1 MRNKSLETRLDSAI
15 GFNSRSSF
23 GQSDQG
29 RIKEN
34 QQILIVQI
42 FITNLRFYGLLK
54 LIMNFEILGLLSQ
67 LPSKKYV
74 RKLFEYA
81 YLFRN
86 KLNSFQEYMETPVS
100 AQLPQDLQMTE
111 KQAHTLIIGL
121 VKLLESAELLQWNEQ
136 AILQLFPSNFD
147 QQLAKLLTDSILQI
161 SELCD
166 KITNR
171 EICQADSLIDIDWR
185 VDIQIQ
191 THNQQKVN
199 MPVLFLQLETLNT
212 QKNTKENV
220 TFQLNQN
227 EVNNFHNNLCKIK
240 EQLQT
245 LAQ

>member
-1 MRNKSLETRLDSAI
+1 
-15 GFNSRSSF
+15 
-23 GQSDQG
+23 
-29 RIKEN
+29 
-34 QQILIVQI
+34 
-42 FITNLRFYGLLK
+42 
-54 LIMNFEILGLLSQ
+54 MNFQILGLLSQ

-86 KLNSFQEYMETPVS
+86 KLNSFQEFMETPVS
-100 AQLPQDLQMTE
+100 ASLPQDLQMTE

-136 AILQLFPSNFD
+136 AILQLFPSTFD

>member
-29 RIKEN
+29 RIEEN
-34 QQILIVQI
+34 KCILFVQI

-54 LIMNFEILGLLSQ
+54 QIMNFQILGLLSQ

-86 KLNSFQEYMETPVS
+86 KLNSFQEFMETPVS
-100 AQLPQDLQMTE
+100 ASLPQDLQLTE

-121 VKLLESAELLQWNEQ
+121 VKLLENAELLQWNEQ
-136 AILQLFPSNFD
+136 AILQIFPSNFD
-147 QQLAKLLTDSILQI
+147 QQLARLLTDSIIQI

-212 QKNTKENV
+212 QTNTKENV

>member
-29 RIKEN
+29 RIEEN
-34 QQILIVQI
+34 KYILFVQI
-42 FITNLRFYGLLK
+42 FITNVGYYGLLK
-54 LIMNFEILGLLSQ
+54 QIMNFEILGLLSQ

-100 AQLPQDLQMTE
+100 ASLPQDLQISE

-121 VKLLESAELLQWNEQ
+121 VKLLENAELLQWNEQ